1 MCAFVRFELSQGI
14 CSGSLECI
22 DGSGGGLAHMRL
34 ELGEGVFDRI
44 EVGTVG
50 RQIMEFGGQR
60 LVIHEDQHQL
70 AWSLL
75 GTRNSS

>member
-1 MCAFVRFELSQGI
+1 V
-14 CSGSLECI
+14 
-22 DGSGGGLAHMRL
+22 
-34 ELGEGVFDRI
+34 
-44 EVGTVG
+44 
-50 RQIMEFGGQR
+50 EFGGQR